1 MIIIK
6 KRNSSANMTHL
17 ITRIAVLSALLI
29 SFQFL
34 QTPAKAEE
42 SFFSKAK
49 ELVISSVG
57 FQFGYNLCGYRCA
70 IPGAIGGLA
79 VSNVSPVQVISTAG
93 QIGNSFIGGFES
105 WGKSFGR
112 P

>member
-1 MIIIK
+1 MQNVAIEK
-6 KRNSSANMTHL
+6 SSLFTPHL
-17 ITRIAVLSALLI
+17 IKRIAVLSALLI

-57 FQFGYNLCGYRCA
+57 FQFGYNLCGFKCA
-70 IPGAIGGLA
+70 IPGAVAGLA
-79 VSNVSPVQVISTAG
+79 VSNLSPVQVISTAG
-93 QIGNSFIGGFES
+93 QIGTSFIGGFES
-105 WGKSFGR
+105 WGRSFGR

>member
-6 KRNSSANMTHL
+6 ERISSANMTHL
-17 ITRIAVLSALLI
+17 ITRIVVLSALLI

-70 IPGAIGGLA
+70 IPGAVGGL
-79 VSNVSPVQVISTAG
+79 VISNVSPVKVISTARQVG
-93 QIGNSFIGGFES
+93 TSFIGGFES
-105 WGKSFGR
+105 WTRSYGR